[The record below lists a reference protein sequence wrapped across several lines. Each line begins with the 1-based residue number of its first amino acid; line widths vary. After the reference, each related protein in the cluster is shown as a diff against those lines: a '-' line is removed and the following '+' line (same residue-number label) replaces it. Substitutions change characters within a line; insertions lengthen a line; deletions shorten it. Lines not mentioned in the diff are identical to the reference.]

1 MIPDFQ
7 IDARFR
13 AGRLTITVPPDGR
26 VEAEE
31 GVEISRDEIRRGLG
45 ASVEPG
51 KPYENVEIET
61 KVVGLIARSD
71 AGG

>member
-45 ASVEPG
+45 ATAQPG
-51 KPYENVEIET
+51 KTYENLEIQT
-61 KVVGLIARSD
+61 KVVGRIARSAD
-71 AGG
+71 GG